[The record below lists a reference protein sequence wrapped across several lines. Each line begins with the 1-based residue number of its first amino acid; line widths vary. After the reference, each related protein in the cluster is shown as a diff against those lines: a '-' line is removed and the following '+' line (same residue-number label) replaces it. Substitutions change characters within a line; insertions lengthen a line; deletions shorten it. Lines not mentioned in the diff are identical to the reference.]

1 MHAVSWNLLFRKS
14 RLQIS
19 AGGGGVDLLTQGR
32 TMISTRGRWAVSFL
46 ALVAVA
52 PRPVAESARADASTA
67 EPVDLAL
74 VEVASDFS
82 APLLVTNAG
91 DGTGRLFV
99 AERGGLVY
107 VVRDGRRRPRPF
119 LDISERTLA
128 GGEQGLL
135 GLAFHPN
142 YERNRR
148 LYVNHTGRSGN
159 TVIAGYRAENK
170 RPGRVDPASR
180 RLILRI
186 GQPFSNHNGGAMAF
200 GPDGF
205 LHIAT
210 GDGGGG
216 GDPEGNGQRLDT
228 LLGKILRIDVNRR
241 SGNRRYSTPP
251 GNPFRGSEGKPE
263 IWAYGLRNPW
273 RFSFDDGGGDIWI
286 ADVGQSSVEEVNR
299 QPAGAPGIN
308 YGWNVME
315 GADCY
320 PSGSAC
326 KPEGLTLP
334 IATYGH
340 GLGCSV
346 TGGHVYRGNAFP
358 DMAGLYFFGDFCTGR
373 IWSVAAD
380 GPSPPTPVE
389 MLDTSNS
396 ISSFGESEDRE
407 LYMTDLSGTLYR
419 LVDTS

>member
-1 MHAVSWNLLFRKS
+1 MANRGRRAVSL
-14 RLQIS
+14 
-19 AGGGGVDLLTQGR
+19 
-32 TMISTRGRWAVSFL
+32 L
-46 ALVAVA
+46 ALATVAAAPAAVA
-52 PRPVAESARADASTA
+52 AQGDAEDA
-67 EPVDLAL
+67 EQVDLAV
-74 VEVASDFS
+74 VEVASGFS

-91 DGTGRLFV
+91 DGTDRLFV
-99 AERGGLVY
+99 VERGGRVF

-119 LDISERTLA
+119 LDISGRTLA

-159 TVIAGYRAENK
+159 TVIAGYRAEKK
-170 RPGRVDPASR
+170 RPGRVNPASR

-186 GQPFSNHNGGAMAF
+186 GQPFSNHNGGAMGF
-200 GPDGF
+200 GADGF

-216 GDPEGNGQRLDT
+216 GDPQGNGQRLDT
-228 LLGKILRIDVNRR
+228 LLGKILRIDVDRR
-241 SGNRRYSTPP
+241 SGDRRYSIPP
-251 GNPFRGSEGKPE
+251 GNPFRGSEGMSE

-273 RFSFDDGGGDIWI
+273 RFSFDDAGGDIWI
-286 ADVGQSSVEEVNR
+286 ADVGQSSFEEVSR

-315 GADCY
+315 GAACY

-326 KPEGLTLP
+326 SPEGLTLP

-346 TGGHVYRGNAFP
+346 TGGHVYRGSAFP
-358 DMAGLYFFGDFCTGR
+358 DMVGLYFFGDFCTGR
-373 IWSVAAD
+373 IWSVVAD
-380 GPSPPTPVE
+380 GPAPQSPVE
-389 MLDTSNS
+389 ELDTSLS

-419 LVDTS
+419 LVDAS